1 MTTLL
6 QQAAPRRRRHYRAR
20 PTGIRR
26 RTFAQE
32 CFPESTTPEVAVA
45 RLNRWIDTDITLLR
59 TLERKN
65 YYKRSRTFS
74 PEIEAT
80 LREFLM

>member
-1 MTTLL
+1 MTTLTSTL
-6 QQAAPRRRRHYRAR
+6 SPRRRHYRAR

-26 RTFAQE
+26 RDFARE
-32 CFPESTTPEVAVA
+32 CFPESTTAEVAVA

-59 TLERKN
+59 ELARKN

-80 LREFLM
+80 LREYLM